1 MFNTHPFVYIFIW
14 YNKTHVILYTFYV
27 CIKILSKYEKNCDSV
42 VFIRSH
48 TAQILGPCCIKLAK
62 VVDFCMKRQWTTKRT
77 LTLLCE
83 NRKYC
88 LPFCY
93 SRRRTNVYGRRI
105 IVIIIVLKIF
115 FRHIVPATVYVLEFL
130 VLFRENMAYTTHR
143 KTKEAL
149 PQKMIAFI
157 FIVLSSSWSKTGCC
171 SPYTN
176 SMGFFQLH
184 HSRTFHG

>member
-1 MFNTHPFVYIFIW
+1 M
-14 YNKTHVILYTFYV
+14 

-93 SRRRTNVYGRRI
+93 SRRWTNVYGRRI

-130 VLFRENMAYTTHR
+130 VLFRENIGIHDASKDKKGVAPKNDCFYFHR
-143 KTKEAL
+143 SL
-149 PQKMIAFI
+149 VIMIKDRLLFPI
-157 FIVLSSSWSKTGCC
+157 
-171 SPYTN
+171 YE
-176 SMGFFQLH
+176 
-184 HSRTFHG
+184 